1 MMNELFDLYQEIILD
16 HNRRPR
22 NFHAMDHATY
32 SADGYNPICGDEIKV
47 FLKLEG
53 DKIEDISFQGQGC
66 AISKASAS
74 LMTVELKGKTL
85 AEAEEEFKRF
95 RGMLSEEVGQEVDFL
110 DFGNLASLSGVRR
123 FPARIKCATLA
134 WHAVV
139 AALQGKEQTTTE

>member
-1 MMNELFDLYQEIILD
+1 MNELFDLYQDIILD

-22 NFHAMDHATY
+22 NYRALEEPTY

-47 FLKLEG
+47 FLKLDG

-66 AISKASAS
+66 AISTASAS

-85 AEAEEEFKRF
+85 SEAMAGFKRF
-95 RGMLSEEVGQEVDFL
+95 QDMLAEEVEKEVDFL
-110 DFGNLASLSGVRR
+110 DFGDLASLSGVRL

-134 WHAVV
+134 WHALE
-139 AALQGKEQTTTE
+139 AALQGQEQATTE